1 MSRTTQLGRTGRLR
15 QIKADFQHFVERA
28 AGLAGVECELGVL
41 RDAREPGSSL
51 MQKVQITTDS
61 NR

>member
-41 RDAREPGSSL
+41 RDAREP
-51 MQKVQITTDS
+51 
-61 NR
+61 